1 MGPHSAI
8 FLRFLLNIRSV
19 RILDTIV
26 HSRTLLW
33 LFSQAWDAVEL
44 TLQVG
49 FIYPFVVLDPTN
61 LGAML
66 TKAEYLPFTN
76 CNKARVCAA
85 ALHGFMLC
93 MVISSVRKVSSVQD
107 A

>member
-26 HSRTLLW
+26 RSRTLLW
-33 LFSQAWDAVEL
+33 LFSHAWDAVEL

-49 FIYPFVVLDPTN
+49 FIYPFVVIDPTN
-61 LGAML
+61 LGA
-66 TKAEYLPFTN
+66 TTVVAQ
-76 CNKARVCAA
+76 A
-85 ALHGFMLC
+85 
-93 MVISSVRKVSSVQD
+93 
-107 A
+107 